1 MAFGLAE
8 QLKDFAQ
15 YHGHEEL
22 SFTVSKV
29 NDILHEF
36 NSSFELSLYQ
46 KTITDVFFLL
56 EVHIFTFKAF
66 PTSVATGFSA
76 LNSNW

>member
-1 MAFGLAE
+1 MSE
-8 QLKDFAQ
+8 
-15 YHGHEEL
+15 
-22 SFTVSKV
+22 FTFIIFVGMLPKK
-29 NDILHEF
+29 NKQIKLDILHEF

-46 KTITDVFFLL
+46 KTVTDVFFLL

-76 LNSNW
+76 LNSNWGKPT